1 MSGRGEPLIRVG
13 LVEGASSVH
22 LHLEGRFV
30 AGSDPLPAGEYVV
43 ARDAGGLV
51 LRGGS
56 LSRSGALRL
65 SPADFEMG
73 RLTVHGVTIGKDFH
87 WQRRESQVFQ
97 GALSC
102 LPDREGLTV
111 VNELPLESY
120 LASVISS
127 EMRASCPP
135 ALLRAHAV
143 VSRSWLLA
151 QLAQPAAEGRP
162 HPAEAGPIHSTLPES
177 EICRW
182 YDRESHADFDVCADD
197 HCQRY
202 QGISRAFSPGV
213 FEAVRATRGM
223 ALVRGGEVCD
233 TRYSKCCGGMTE
245 VFPTAWDERD
255 VPYLQSVYDG
265 PGPPREVELPSAS
278 PQSAERWI
286 LGAPPAYCNCSD
298 AAFLAQILP
307 GFDQETQDFYRWVVV
322 YRQEELGEILE
333 ERLGLGLGRIA
344 ALEPLDRG
352 PSGRIRRLRIRGEN
366 GTVVIGKELEI
377 RRALSRSHLYSSAF
391 VPKGEDYDRQGYP
404 RRIRLTGAG
413 WGHGVGLCQIG
424 AAALAGGGAGHEE
437 ILGHYFGGSN
447 LQALY

>member
-1 MSGRGEPLIRVG
+1 MSAPSEPVIRVG
-13 LVEGASSVH
+13 LVEGASAVQ

-30 AGSDPLPAGEYVV
+30 VGPDPAPAGEYVV
-43 ARDAGGLV
+43 AADTAGV
-51 LRGGS
+51 ALRGATQT
-56 LSRSGALRL
+56 RGAVVRL
-65 SPADFEMG
+65 APADFETG
-73 RLTVHGVTIGKDFH
+73 RVTVHGVTIGKDFH

-97 GALSC
+97 GVLECRA
-102 LPDREGLTV
+102 DGQGLTV

-151 QLAQPAAEGRP
+151 QLARTGEARPADPPPIE
-162 HPAEAGPIHSTLPES
+162 AEAP

-182 YDRESHADFDVCADD
+182 YDRESHAVFDVCADD

-202 QGISRAFSPGV
+202 QGISRAFTPAV
-213 FEAVRATRGM
+213 FEAVRATRGL
-223 ALVRGGEVCD
+223 ALLGDGEVCD
-233 TRYSKCCGGMTE
+233 ARYSKCCGGMTE
-245 VFPTAWDERD
+245 VFPTAWEERE
-255 VPYLQSVYDG
+255 VPYLQAVYDG
-265 PGPPREVELPSAS
+265 PGSPRGFALPSGG
-278 PQSAERWI
+278 PESAERWI
-286 LGAPPAYCNCSD
+286 LGDPPGYCNCTD
-298 AAFLAQILP
+298 AAFLAQVLP

-322 YRQEELGEILE
+322 YRQEELGAILSD
-333 ERLGLGLGRIA
+333 RLGRDLGRIA

-366 GTVVIGKELEI
+366 GSVVIGKELEI

-391 VPKGEDYDRQGYP
+391 VPRGEDADRDGFP
-404 RRIRLTGAG
+404 RRFRLAGAG

-424 AAALAGGGAGHEE
+424 AAALAAGGSGHDG
-437 ILGHYFGGSN
+437 ILAHYFRGARLEG
-447 LQALY
+447 LY